1 MKRNKTVYVR
11 TAPGK
16 APCPV
21 QDRPRERYASQE
33 KPGVPPEIYPI
44 GKWSRAL
51 WNTWTKKRWR
61 SGEIEIHGLPSYAE
75 HQKALEKDRDK
86 ARLDWAKAKE
96 KMYAGR
102 LVPPS
107 APFDSAQGSGKS
119 EGGDKPGKKEK
130 E

>member
-11 TAPGK
+11 SSGA
-16 APCPV
+16 ALCPV

-44 GKWSRAL
+44 GKWSRAE
-51 WNTWTKKRWR
+51 WNSGLKKRWR

-75 HQKALEKDRDK
+75 HQKALDKDRDK

-102 LVPPS
+102 LAPPEARDQKAAPPS
-107 APFDSAQGSGKS
+107 EA
-119 EGGDKPGKKEK
+119 EGKPGKKEK